1 MRVENVEISVRQL
14 KDRLSQYLRAAQA
27 GEEVVVT
34 SHGKPVARLLPPAPA
49 TEDAQADAVA
59 RLDGQPWIRAGD
71 GGKVRGSERPA
82 PWPEAEKS
90 LSEII
95 LEDRE

>member
-1 MRVENVEISVRQL
+1 MEVSVREL

-34 SHGKPVARLLPPAPA
+34 SHGKPVARLLPPAP
-49 TEDAQADAVA
+49 EGADAEAAIIA
-59 RLDGQPWIRAGD
+59 RLDALPWIRPGD
-71 GGKVRGSERPA
+71 GDKVRGSERPA
-82 PWPEAEKS
+82 PWPGDEKP
-90 LSEII
+90 LSQII